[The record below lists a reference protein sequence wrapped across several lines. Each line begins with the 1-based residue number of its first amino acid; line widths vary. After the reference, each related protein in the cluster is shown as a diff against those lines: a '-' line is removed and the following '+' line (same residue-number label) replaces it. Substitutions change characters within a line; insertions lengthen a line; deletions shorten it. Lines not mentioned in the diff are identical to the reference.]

1 MQNRNASFNK
11 KEKGLILSFTGKLA
25 NRPTGPTDGKGK
37 AMDES
42 KEVTIQTYQGWEE
55 FYNIEKGDKLD
66 FFLRNGRMLDILF
79 SQQFDRSFLDDMCI
93 LATQIRRMALTKMGA
108 QKLSN
113 LLSHKRAM
121 LYFVQP
127 STRTSISFLNA
138 CHILGMKISE
148 IRGTTTSSEVKGES
162 QEDTIRTFASYV
174 DLIIIRHPEEGF
186 AEKTAW
192 ILNQNKLPIAIIN
205 GGSGPDQH
213 PTQALLDIYTLERS
227 FRNIGGL
234 DGKKIA
240 MVGDLKRGRT
250 VRSLSYLMRNYEDI
264 KLYFVSPEVFQM
276 RDDIKSFL
284 KKHNIE
290 FHETDDF
297 ASVMPDVDAIYMTRI
312 QKEYAEAPAEESDTH
327 PNFHFTKEHLAVIQS
342 HCIIM
347 HPLPR
352 RYEIEV
358 EVDKDPR
365 AVYWKQERNG
375 MWMRAALISYIFGVN
390 DQISAEFR

>member
-1 MQNRNASFNK
+1 MVPFSGSRYFLEIKTAYCKTGRIHLKITEAGNSDKTIQSK
-11 KEKGLILSFTGKLA
+11 KERAGI
-25 NRPTGPTDGKGK
+25 
-37 AMDES
+37 MDKPE
-42 KEVTIQTYQGWEE
+42 EVTIQTYKGWDE
-55 FYNIEKGDKLD
+55 FYKIEKSAKLD
-66 FFLRNGRMLDILF
+66 FFMRNGRMIDILF
-79 SQQFDRSFLDDMCI
+79 AQQFDREFLDNMCL

-108 QKLSN
+108 RKLSS
-113 LLSHKRAM
+113 LLAHKRAM

-127 STRTSISFLNA
+127 STRTFISFLNA

-174 DLIIIRHPEEGF
+174 DLIIIRHPEAGF

-192 ILNQNKLPIAIIN
+192 ILNQNKLPVGVIN

-250 VRSLSYLMRNYEDI
+250 VRSLSYLMRNY
-264 KLYFVSPEVFQM
+264 KNVTLYFVSPEIFRM
-276 RDDIKSFL
+276 KDDIKSFL
-284 KKHNIE
+284 TKHGIR

-297 ASVMPDVDAIYMTRI
+297 ASVMPLVDAIYMTRI
-312 QKEYAEAPAEESDTH
+312 QKEYAEAPAQE
-327 PNFHFTKEHLAVIQS
+327 VIQS
-342 HCIIM
+342 HCVVM

-352 RYEIEV
+352 RYEIDV

-375 MWMRAALISYIFGVN
+375 MWMRAALIAYIFGVN
-390 DQISAEFR
+390 EKIAAEFK

>member
-1 MQNRNASFNK
+1 
-11 KEKGLILSFTGKLA
+11 
-25 NRPTGPTDGKGK
+25 
-37 AMDES
+37 MDEP
-42 KEVTIQTYQGWEE
+42 KEVTNQNYTGWED
-55 FYNIEKGDKLD
+55 FYNIEKSDKLN
-66 FFLRNGRMLDILF
+66 FFMRNGRMLDILF
-79 SQQFDRSFLDDMCI
+79 SQQFDRAFLENLCQ
-93 LATQIRRMALTKMGA
+93 LATRIRRMALTKMGSR
-108 QKLSN
+108 KLSN
-113 LLSHKRAM
+113 LLAHKRAM

-127 STRTSISFLNA
+127 STRTFISFLNA

-192 ILNQNKLPIAIIN
+192 ILNQNKLPVAVIN

-250 VRSLSYLMRNYEDI
+250 VRSLSYLMRNYKDI
-264 KLYFVSPEVFQM
+264 KLYFVSPEIFQM
-276 RDDIKSFL
+276 RNDIKSFL
-284 KKHNIE
+284 KKHRIE

-312 QKEYAEAPAEESDTH
+312 QKEYSEAPSEESDVY
-327 PNFHFTKEHLAVIQS
+327 PDFHFTKEHLSVIQS

-375 MWMRAALISYIFGVN
+375 MWMRAALISYIFGV
-390 DQISAEFR
+390 DDEIASEYR